1 MAENSFQGGFLP
13 KPMYKAVT
21 AARKVVLKEVI
32 WKEGEPYCAAALP
45 GPGEFVQ
52 VEEGTS
58 ERAGAVVGDDEYLM
72 NIAKGGVPIIKME
85 I

>member
-1 MAENSFQGGFLP
+1 M
-13 KPMYKAVT
+13 
-21 AARKVVLKEVI
+21 I

-58 ERAGAVVGDDEYLM
+58 ERAGAVVGDDEHLM
-72 NIAKGGVPIIKME
+72 DIAE
-85 I
+85 AL

>member
-1 MAENSFQGGFLP
+1 MAA
-13 KPMYKAVT
+13 KKA
-21 AARKVVLKEVI
+21 VLKEVI

-58 ERAGAVVGDDEYLM
+58 ERAGAVVGDDEHLM
-72 NIAKGGVPIIKME
+72 NIAKAL
-85 I
+85 

>member
-58 ERAGAVVGDDEYLM
+58 ERAGAVVGDDEHLM
-72 NIAKGGVPIIKME
+72 DLAKAL
-85 I
+85 

>member
-1 MAENSFQGGFLP
+1 M
-13 KPMYKAVT
+13 
-21 AARKVVLKEVI
+21 KEVI

-58 ERAGAVVGDDEYLM
+58 ERAGAVVGDDEHLM
-72 NIAKGGVPIIKME
+72 DLAKAL
-85 I
+85 